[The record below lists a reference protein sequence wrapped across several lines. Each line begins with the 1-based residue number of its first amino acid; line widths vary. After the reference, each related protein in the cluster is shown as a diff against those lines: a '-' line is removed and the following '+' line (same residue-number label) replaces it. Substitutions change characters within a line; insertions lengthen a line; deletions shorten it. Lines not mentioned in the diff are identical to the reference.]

1 MMISVSLL
9 TLMVSIALA
18 ATMLTPVVLLLLWW
32 RDWKRGQLW

>member
-9 TLMVSIALA
+9 TLMVSIALV
-18 ATMLTPVVLLLLWW
+18 ATMLTPVVLLVLWL